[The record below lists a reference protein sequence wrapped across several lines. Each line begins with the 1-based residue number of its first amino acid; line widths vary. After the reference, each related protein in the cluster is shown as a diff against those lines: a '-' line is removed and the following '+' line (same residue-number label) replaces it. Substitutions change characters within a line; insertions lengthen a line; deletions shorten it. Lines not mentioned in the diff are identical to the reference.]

1 MRLILA
7 LSALAMAV
15 QMAQAEV
22 MQAAVDGVTL
32 NISAE
37 AVKKQLGVPQKESMS
52 EPNACND
59 DLPDMQLH
67 YDGMLVTLSKDDDGA
82 YTVTSIDVTSP
93 NRSLGNVRIGDSAQK
108 VKDIFGATDLAR
120 STLSYDFGEPG
131 SGQTYEFTIQN
142 DRVRHIKLNSYMC

>member
-15 QMAQAEV
+15 QMAHADV

-37 AVKKQLGVPQKESMS
+37 AVKKQLGAPQKETMS

-67 YDGMLVTLSKDDDGA
+67 YDGMLVTLSKNADGA
-82 YTVTSIDVTSP
+82 YTVTSVDVTSSK
-93 NRSLGNVRIGDSAQK
+93 RSLGNVRIGDSAQK
-108 VKDIFGATDLAR
+108 VKDVFGDTELAEG
-120 STLSYDFGEPG
+120 TLSYDLGEPG
-131 SGQTYEFTIQN
+131 SGQAYEFTIQN
-142 DRVRHIKLNSYMC
+142 GTVSHIKLNSYMC